1 MGSAEPS
8 HELSD
13 APEMSPEAKR
23 LRQLIRFNEPAAP
36 VAVPGLLVVWWFY
49 PSPSILIL
57 AGLVASTVMIQR
69 RAIRHTVENRVQQG
83 ITALSISIWVP
94 TLGMAVVAP
103 DVWALTLVFTVLSVL
118 LALPFVDAGGVL
130 CA

>member
-8 HELSD
+8 NELSD

-36 VAVPGLLVVWWFY
+36 VAVPALLVVWWFY

-83 ITALSISIWVP
+83 ITALSISILRRP
-94 TLGMAVVAP
+94 IAVTASQDDCTSP
-103 DVWALTLVFTVLSVL
+103 S
-118 LALPFVDAGGVL
+118 
-130 CA
+130 